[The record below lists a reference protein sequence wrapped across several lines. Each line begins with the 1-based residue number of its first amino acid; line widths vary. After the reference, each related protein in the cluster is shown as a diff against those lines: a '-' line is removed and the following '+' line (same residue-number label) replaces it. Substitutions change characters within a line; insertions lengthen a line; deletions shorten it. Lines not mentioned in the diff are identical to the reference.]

1 VRDKLL
7 EMLAGEGIS
16 FTENQLETLLRFN
29 DMVLENNKKFN
40 LTAITDEDGIV
51 NKHFADSLKGLK
63 YLQNCDSVADIGSGA
78 GFPAVPLKVFLPDTK
93 FLLIDSLKKR
103 VEFLASSVSA
113 LGLKNISCVHSR
125 IEDAGRGEY
134 RGKFSCVTARAVAEL
149 SVLVEYAVPL
159 LKKGGMLLAYK
170 GNVAEELEN
179 AKNAM
184 KILNCEVEKVDEFS
198 IMGAARSLVI
208 IRKTGETP
216 DKYPRQGNKPRINP
230 L

>member
-1 VRDKLL
+1 
-7 EMLAGEGIS
+7 M
-16 FTENQLETLLRFN
+16 
-29 DMVLENNKKFN
+29 
-40 LTAITDEDGIV
+40 
-51 NKHFADSLKGLK
+51 
-63 YLQNCDSVADIGSGA
+63 
-78 GFPAVPLKVFLPDTK
+78 
-93 FLLIDSLKKR
+93 
-103 VEFLASSVSA
+103 EFLASSVSA